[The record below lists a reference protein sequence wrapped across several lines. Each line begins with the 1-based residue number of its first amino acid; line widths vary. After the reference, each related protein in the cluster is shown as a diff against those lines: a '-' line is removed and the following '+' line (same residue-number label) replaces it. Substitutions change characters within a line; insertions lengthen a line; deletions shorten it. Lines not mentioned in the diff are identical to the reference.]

1 MLSLTDQKMVAPTV
15 FVVDDDKEMRNSL
28 RRLLMTMHLNVEL
41 YSSAQEFMEHY
52 KPEWPGCI
60 ILDMRMPRMGGLDLL
75 AKLVEQGV
83 STPVIIATG
92 HGDVP
97 SAVRAMKGGAFGFI
111 EKPFDEQELLDCVN
125 GGIALDHEI
134 RQEAARRK
142 DISTRMAQ
150 LTARE
155 LEVLELII
163 SGKTNKI
170 IATELNVSCKTVEAH
185 RSRVM
190 RKMQADSVANLA
202 QLYFTSTALS
212 KRG

>member
-1 MLSLTDQKMVAPTV
+1 MMVAPTV

-60 ILDMRMPRMGGLDLL
+60 ILDVRMPRMGGLGLQTRL
-75 AKLVEQGV
+75 AEQGI
-83 STPVIIATG
+83 STPIIIITG

-97 SAVRAMKGGAFGFI
+97 TAVRAMKSGAFGFI

-125 GGIALDHEI
+125 GGIALDHEM
-134 RQEAARRK
+134 RQEAAWRK
-142 DISTRMAQ
+142 DIGMRIAQ
-150 LTARE
+150 LTGRE
-155 LEVLELII
+155 LEVLELVI

-185 RSRVM
+185 RTRMM
-190 RKMQADSVANLA
+190 RKMQADSVANLV